1 MPCWSSADP
10 NTVADSAAGRRLRRG
25 WLTIAAAACLAGC
38 AAGNERL
45 QIQDVLPN
53 AEQAQ
58 TLQLRI
64 ALPRRLRE
72 GLQRGVVLSWRLD
85 LYRLGGGRESHW
97 RELRYS
103 PLSRQ
108 YQMHEPGSGYSRGY
122 PSRAAAL
129 AALERWPLPPGSAV
143 HSARVRLDT
152 TRLPAPLVLPA
163 LFDSDWRLDSGI
175 ASLADVLSAESGR

>member
-1 MPCWSSADP
+1 MRCWSSTDHGALA
-10 NTVADSAAGRRLRRG
+10 VAGRRLRRG
-25 WLTIAAAACLAGC
+25 CLAIVTTACLAGC
-38 AAGNERL
+38 TAGNDRL

-53 AEQAQ
+53 AEQAE

-85 LYRLGGGRESHW
+85 LYRLDGGRESHW

-129 AALERWPLPPGSAV
+129 AALERWPLPPGPAAL
-143 HSARVRLDT
+143 SARVRLDT

-163 LFDSDWRLDSGI
+163 LFDTDWHLDSG
-175 ASLADVLSAESGR
+175 LATLANVHRTEPGQ